1 MTDKNNDD
9 TDFNLNKF
17 ESIAQDNDSETTD
30 EPIVSTAAGT
40 SYADDEFPPPWASD
54 EPDSNHTDGDR
65 IEPGIPEAAAAPA
78 QTDLFGKDEIAE
90 INHFEES
97 PSVFGS
103 DRPDSGDSMDADWT
117 AATGANADPD
127 VEPPIAAGAE
137 AFSTSP
143 PEEQRSENKPI
154 TLFAMLAILIV
165 AVAIWF
171 NLGSKDDATHT
182 GQLQTETMPATD
194 TRMQSMENRI
204 TSLERHF
211 EQQNDAIMQQIDR
224 LERDLNRISRGV
236 NQQAR
241 QQHSAQAAR
250 KAPANVHPVKRRK
263 PVTVPVA
270 KHQTGGWVVS
280 LISVDTMAAAKKA
293 QADLRAKGISTEIS
307 PGNVNG
313 KTWYRVRVP
322 GFANKEEALAQQTYL
337 ANKFHINNTWVH
349 KP

>member
-17 ESIAQDNDSETTD
+17 ESVTQDNDSETTD
-30 EPIVSTAAGT
+30 EPIVYTAADT
-40 SYADDEFPPPWASD
+40 SYADDEFTPPWTSD
-54 EPDSNHTDGDR
+54 EPDSIEANGDR

-78 QTDLFGKDEIAE
+78 QTDLFGEDEIAE

-97 PSVFGS
+97 PVVFESG
-103 DRPDSGDSMDADWT
+103 RPDSGDSMDADWT
-117 AATGANADPD
+117 AATNANANPD
-127 VEPPIAAGAE
+127 VEPPIAAATE
-137 AFSTSP
+137 EFSTSP
-143 PEEQRSENKPI
+143 PEEQRSANKPI
-154 TLFAMLAILIV
+154 MLFAMLAVLIV

-182 GQLQTETMPATD
+182 RQLQTETMPATD

-204 TSLERHF
+204 TSLERHV
-211 EQQNDAIMQQIDR
+211 EQQNDAMMQQIDR
-224 LERDLNRISRGV
+224 MERDINSLTRGV

-250 KAPANVHPVKRRK
+250 KAPAKVRPVKRRK

-270 KHQTGGWVVS
+270 SHKVGGWVVS
-280 LISVDTMAAAKKA
+280 LISVDTMAAAKKS
-293 QADLRAKGISTEIS
+293 QADLQAKGISTEIS
-307 PGNVNG
+307 PGNVKG